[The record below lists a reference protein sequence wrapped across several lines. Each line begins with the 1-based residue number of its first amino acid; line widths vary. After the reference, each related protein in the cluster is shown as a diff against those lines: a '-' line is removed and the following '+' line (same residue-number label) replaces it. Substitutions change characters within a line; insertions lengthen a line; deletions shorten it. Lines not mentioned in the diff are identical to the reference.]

1 MKLLISLSL
10 LAALAI
16 GCLAPVVAEPEA
28 KAPEKKPAGV
38 RRMDF
43 KDDQMTGGCTLSVFW
58 FDGER
63 YGIVHVPSLCPK
75 CKPKFD

>member
-1 MKLLISLSL
+1 MKSILISAACF
-10 LAALAI
+10 LA
-16 GCLAPVVAEPEA
+16 GCAMVLVADDPKPEA
-28 KAPEKKPAGV
+28 KKPAGV
-38 RRMDF
+38 RRLDF